1 MPHILI
7 PNNSNNLTTPSKLDG
22 VEFNFEAHS
31 IYNGDTK
38 IYITNKEKD
47 FLLTKKVKT
56 DGTLIKFDK
65 PTRVTPISIVKE
77 AINTYAKITNS
88 EVLFSNINHNDK
100 KVAPKKEYLKDINYF
115 VNEFKTDKEIWVE
128 IGFGSGRHI
137 LHQAKQNP
145 DIQLIGLEIHT
156 PSIEQMLKQAK
167 LQNIDNVLAVNYDAR
182 LFMEFLKSNSVG
194 KIFVHFPVPWDKKP
208 HRRIYSHKFIK
219 EALRVLKVDGSLEL
233 RTDSENYYEFCSEL
247 LSHYPN
253 VEIQKN
259 QELDVSSKYEDRWK
273 KQGKNIYDL
282 TLVAKELSEGK
293 NLDFDFS
300 FNGTIDFKKI
310 QQNIDRK
317 SQIQDDFFVHFEDIL
332 TIKENT
338 NSGLIAL
345 TFGSFNAPVTKY
357 LLIENN
363 KVSYFQ
369 GAPIP
374 TTSNY
379 KAHQKIINMLGLEK

>member
-7 PNNSNNLTTPSKLDG
+7 PNDSKLLETPSQTNG
-22 VEFNFEAHS
+22 VSFNFEAES
-31 IYNGDTK
+31 LFNQDTK
-38 IYITNKEKD
+38 ISVTSQD
-47 FLLTKKVKT
+47 QTFLLTKKVKS

-65 PTRVTPISIVKE
+65 ATRVTPISIVKE
-77 AINTYAKITNS
+77 AINTYATQTNA

-100 KVAPKKEYLKDINYF
+100 KVTPKKEYLKDINYF
-115 VNEFKTDKEIWVE
+115 VNDFKTNKEIWVE

-137 LHQAKQNP
+137 LHQAAQNP
-145 DIQLIGLEIHT
+145 DVQLIGLEIHT

-167 LQNIDNVLAVNYDAR
+167 LQGIDNVLAVNYDAR

-208 HRRIYSHKFIK
+208 HRRIYSHKFIQ
-219 EALRVLKVDGSLEL
+219 EALRVLKIDGSLEL

-253 VEIQKN
+253 VDIKKN
-259 QELDVSSKYEDRWK
+259 QELEVSSKYEDRWK

-282 TLVAKELSEGK
+282 TLVAKEQSEDK
-293 NLDFDFS
+293 NLDFDFG
-300 FNGTIDFKKI
+300 FDKEIDFRNLKSTL
-310 QQNIDRK
+310 NRD
-317 SQIQDDFFVHFEDIL
+317 SQIKKDFFVHFEDIL
-332 TIKENT
+332 TIKDDPS
-338 NSGLIAL
+338 SGLIAL

-357 LLIENN
+357 IEVKNN
-363 KVSYFQ
+363 KLSYFQ

-374 TTSNY
+374 TTANNN
-379 KAHQKIINMLGLEK
+379 AHQLIKKMLG

>member
-7 PNNSNNLTTPSKLDG
+7 PNNSDNITTPSILDG
-22 VEFNFEAHS
+22 VSFNFEAKS

-38 IYITNKEKD
+38 ICITNKDKD
-47 FLLTKKVKT
+47 FLLTKKIKK

-77 AINTYAKITNS
+77 AISTYAKSTNAQ
-88 EVLFSNINHNDK
+88 VLFSNINHNDK
-100 KVAPKKEYLKDINYF
+100 KVSPKKEYLKDINYF
-115 VNEFKTDKEIWVE
+115 VDEFKTDKEIWVE

-137 LHQAKQNP
+137 LHQAIKNP
-145 DIQLIGLEIHT
+145 DIQFIGLEIHT

-208 HRRIYSHKFIK
+208 HRRIYSHKFIQ
-219 EALRVLKVDGSLEL
+219 EALRVLKIDGSLEL
-233 RTDSENYYEFCSEL
+233 RTDSENYYEFCSGL
-247 LSHYPN
+247 LESYPN
-253 VEIQKN
+253 VDIQKN
-259 QELDVSSKYEDRWK
+259 QELDISSKYEDRWK

-282 TLVAKELSEGK
+282 TLVAKENSDDK
-293 NLDFDFS
+293 DLDFDFS
-300 FNGTIDFKKI
+300 FQKLIDFKTI
-310 QQNIDRK
+310 QNTIDRK
-317 SQIQDDFFVHFEDIL
+317 SQIQDDFFVHFEDVL
-332 TIKENT
+332 TIKNDE

-357 LLIENN
+357 LIIQNN

-374 TTSNY
+374 TTSNH
-379 KAHQKIINMLGLEK
+379 KAHQKIKQILGLL